1 MTNEWDEYAGDW
13 DSDEEVVQYSEK
25 AYQSLLSVVSLEGLR
40 VLDFGCGTGRLT
52 ERLAQS
58 SANVVGLDTSPAMLA
73 VLERK
78 QLPHV
83 STVEF
88 VLTEELVGN
97 CPLLA
102 PRFDL
107 IVASSVCAF
116 LDNYEGT
123 LSLLKSLLVS
133 GGLFVQWDWLSEV
146 EGGGHGF
153 THEAVS
159 GALARAGFA
168 DVSVT
173 SVFSMAGP
181 SDDMNVL
188 MGVGRNT

>member
-1 MTNEWDEYAGDW
+1 
-13 DSDEEVVQYSEK
+13 
-25 AYQSLLSVVSLEGLR
+25 
-40 VLDFGCGTGRLT
+40 
-52 ERLAQS
+52 
-58 SANVVGLDTSPAMLA
+58 MLA

-83 STVEF
+83 STIEVE
-88 VLTEELVGN
+88 LTEELVES

-102 PRFDL
+102 PRFNL
-107 IVASSVCAF
+107 VVASSVCAF

-123 LSLLKSLLVS
+123 LGLLKSLLVG
-133 GGLFVQWDWLSEV
+133 GGLFVQWDWLSEG
-146 EGGGHGF
+146 EGMDHGL

-173 SVFSMAGP
+173 SAFSMAAP
-181 SDDMNVL
+181 SDELNVL